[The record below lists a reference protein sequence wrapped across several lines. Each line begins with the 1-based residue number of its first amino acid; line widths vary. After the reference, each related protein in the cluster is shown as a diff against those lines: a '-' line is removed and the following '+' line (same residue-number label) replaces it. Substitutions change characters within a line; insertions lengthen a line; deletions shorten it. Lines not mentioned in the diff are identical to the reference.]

1 MKGRTLSRLSE
12 ASGGDVAAAAAAD
25 VAAVFAAAA
34 VAYKDAAAAA
44 VDVVALNG
52 EAVGPLPHQG
62 RPREPHAMQG
72 AWVMPRVRCEAQG
85 RQTTTAEINKH
96 HNPSVL

>member
-1 MKGRTLSRLSE
+1 MKGRTLSRLC
-12 ASGGDVAAAAAAD
+12 GDVAAATAAD

-52 EAVGPLPHQG
+52 EAVGPLPLKAGLASH
-62 RPREPHAMQG
+62 
-72 AWVMPRVRCEAQG
+72 MPCRAHG
-85 RQTTTAEINKH
+85 
-96 HNPSVL
+96 

>member
-1 MKGRTLSRLSE
+1 VKGRTLGRLSE

-52 EAVGPLPHQG
+52 EAVGPLPLKAGLASH
-62 RPREPHAMQG
+62 
-72 AWVMPRVRCEAQG
+72 MPCRAHG
-85 RQTTTAEINKH
+85 
-96 HNPSVL
+96 